1 MSLEPF
7 SNIALSLVEDVV
19 AFGSTILMVFRPVV
33 ILILVSVFVLIAIL
47 IAPRVYRD
55 VQRLFRKPSIAKATV
70 ARFDR

>member
-1 MSLEPF
+1 
-7 SNIALSLVEDVV
+7 
-19 AFGSTILMVFRPVV
+19 V
-33 ILILVSVFVLIAIL
+33 ILIVVSVFVLIAIL